1 MIEDLK
7 LGIKL
12 LKYSLQ
18 FKMSVIV
25 ACIFIAIGLIYDMA
39 LVPISGTAISTYY
52 LFGMVFGAQM
62 ISSLNASSMVQSS
75 PCKKRLQTR
84 IMTAICVCMEIIP
97 ITVMLAI
104 KAVQYYYKEDMRVY
118 VINSILIVSAAVLLL
133 NLYMVMATK
142 FYWSSTI
149 VFLVVVIFYAVFFIR
164 GQYYRV
170 ALHDVKM
177 ETIFSQLPFWGA
189 VFILYGAV
197 VLGGVLIYV
206 LSNLLYKREYSKMMF
221 KTALERAK

>member
-18 FKMSVIV
+18 FKMSVVV

-39 LVPISGTAISTYY
+39 LVSISGTAISTYY

-97 ITVMLAI
+97 ITVMLVI
-104 KAVQYYYKEDMRVY
+104 KAVQYYYKEDMRVH

-142 FYWSSTI
+142 FYWSSSI
-149 VFLVVVIFYAVFFIR
+149 VFLVVVIFYVIFFMR
-164 GQYYRV
+164 WQYRV

-177 ETIFSQLPFWGA
+177 ETVFLQLPFW
-189 VFILYGAV
+189 GAV